1 MCTSLTNSTTQQ
13 NSAKNAR
20 TDTKSVQPGQIG
32 QTHARYHRLLAGYGG
47 RVDAREVGWRRGNS
61 CTCASYTQ
69 SNHTRPMTCLR
80 TARHPPGRRTAL
92 RSLRVSA
99 AGDPPPET
107 VVVTTTNVAPRPQLK
122 AALEGR
128 SKAVYV
134 SSFFGA
140 GAGEL
145 RRRSSCRRAEFQRDS
160 GRTRKILKNF
170 LMEWKDADG

>member
-92 RSLRVSA
+92 VSLRVCA
-99 AGDPPPET
+99 AGDPPLET
-107 VVVTTTNVAPRPQLK
+107 VVVTTTNAAPRPQLK

-128 SKAVYV
+128 SKGRVCV
-134 SSFFGA
+134 LWLLQFVLIVNLSKLDFVFPPSSTLVVLWNGLA
-140 GAGEL
+140 
-145 RRRSSCRRAEFQRDS
+145 
-160 GRTRKILKNF
+160 
-170 LMEWKDADG
+170 